1 MDSSPPDSR
10 SAWKVTERFMR
21 VERAVLSSVT
31 ACALCAASLWL
42 DVPHASAQA
51 GKPDVL
57 YYKSWAV
64 VVAIEDYAF
73 APKREGAVADA
84 KAVAVAMRDLGFEEV
99 IEIYDED
106 ATARQF
112 RYILEDF
119 LPRKVGRQDRV
130 VIFFSGHAGSTSDM
144 DGDTVG
150 YLVPSDAQLDNVGK
164 SLTLHQLKRL
174 SHRIM
179 SKHILLFLDT
189 DVSGWHVTPAQQLSL
204 EGRISPEPDTEK
216 RAVQLL
222 TAAKAGEPM
231 LRKDGQG
238 LFVHTLLAGLQGASD
253 ADENGWILA
262 SELGGYVSNTVGTA
276 SGGAQHPQFVRLD
289 GDGDM
294 ILREGRNLT
303 AKEPETP
310 AERRAAAEALY
321 YKSLEVLMDQKPPQD
336 ALVLLN
342 QALAYDDEY
351 GDAYVLKAYVLLD
364 LVPNLEG
371 ALFAAS
377 QGVAYAPKNPDS
389 HFTFGLVLQRQQR
402 YAEAE
407 RAYLYALEVNSS
419 YTDVYL
425 VLGDLYA
432 QHLNDPQKSVEA
444 YERYLQLGGTASHPR
459 EYIDQAQRSQP

>member
-1 MDSSPPDSR
+1 MML
-10 SAWKVTERFMR
+10 T
-21 VERAVLSSVT
+21 RAVLSSVT

-42 DVPHASAQA
+42 AVPHAFAQV

-73 APKREGAVADA
+73 APKRGGAVADA
-84 KAVAVAMRDLGFEEV
+84 KAVAGAMRDLGFEEV
-99 IEIYDED
+99 IEIYNED

-112 RYILEDF
+112 RHILEDF

-150 YLVPSDAQLDNVGK
+150 YLVPSDAHLDNVGK

-179 SKHILLFLDT
+179 AKHILLFLDT
-189 DVSGWHVTPAQQLSL
+189 DVSGWQVTPAQPLSL
-204 EGRISPEPDTEK
+204 EGRISPEPDTER

-222 TAAKAGEPM
+222 TAASSGEPM
-231 LRKDGQG
+231 MRKDGRG
-238 LFVHTLLAGLQGASD
+238 LFVQTLLAGLKGASD
-253 ADENGWILA
+253 ADDNGWILA
-262 SELGGYVSNTVGTA
+262 SELGGYVTEAVRTA
-276 SGGAQHPQFVRLD
+276 SGGAQHPQFARLD

-294 ILREGRNLT
+294 ILREGRDLT

-310 AERRAAAEALY
+310 EERRAVAEALY

-336 ALVLLN
+336 ALALLN
-342 QALAYDDEY
+342 KALAYNDEY
-351 GDAYVLKAYVLLD
+351 GNAYVLKAYVLLD
-364 LVPNLEG
+364 LIPNLDG
-371 ALFAAS
+371 ALSAAS
-377 QGVAYAPKNPDS
+377 QGVVYAPENPDS

-407 RAYLYALEVNSS
+407 QAYLHALKTKPD

-425 VLGDLYA
+425 MLGDLYA
-432 QHLNDPQKSVEA
+432 QHLNDPKKSIEA

-459 EYIDQAQRSQP
+459 EYIDEAQRRGRP

>member
-1 MDSSPPDSR
+1 M
-10 SAWKVTERFMR
+10 AF
-21 VERAVLSSVT
+21 AIG
-31 ACALCAASLWL
+31 ASLSFT
-42 DVPHASAQA
+42 VPQAFAQA

-84 KAVAVAMRDLGFEEV
+84 KAVAEAMKELGFEEV
-99 IEIYDED
+99 IEIYNED
-106 ATARQF
+106 ASARQI

-130 VIFFSGHAGSTSDM
+130 VIFFSGHAGATSDM
-144 DGDTVG
+144 DGDRVG
-150 YLVPSDAQLDNVGK
+150 YLVPSDAQPDNVGK
-164 SLTLHQLKRL
+164 SLTLDQLKRF

-189 DVSGWHVTPAQQLSL
+189 DVSGWHITPAQQLSL
-204 EGRISPEPDTEK
+204 EGRISPEPDTER

-231 LRKDGQG
+231 IRKDGRG
-238 LFVHTLLAGLQGASD
+238 LFVQTLLAGLKGASD

-262 SELGGYVSNTVGTA
+262 SELGGYVTESVRTA
-276 SGGAQHPQFVRLD
+276 SGGTQHPQFARLD

-294 ILREGRNLT
+294 ILREGKDLT

-310 AERRAAAEALY
+310 EERRAAAEALY
-321 YKSLEVLMDQKPPQD
+321 YKSLEVLMAQKPAQD
-336 ALVLLN
+336 ALGLLN

-351 GDAYVLKAYVLLD
+351 GNAYVLKAYVLLD
-364 LVPNLEG
+364 LVPNLDG
-371 ALFAAS
+371 ALAAAS
-377 QGVAYAPKNPDS
+377 QGVTYAPENPDS

-407 RAYLYALEVNSS
+407 QAFLYALKVNPS

-432 QHLNDPQKSVEA
+432 QHLNNPKKSVEA

-459 EYIDQAQRSQP
+459 EYIDQAQRGQP